1 MSADLAAY
9 WKKVARAQDFH
20 VRVAARAGLARAVNA
35 GKDAIVRNRG
45 DVLDFRRFGD
55 LALSIIVEMDGS
67 GVLSL
72 LDELEALGWDVDVNP
87 DRETLAGLAGDLLEG
102 TFQLTFP
109 EGGGELRLPT
119 PAVPG

>member
-20 VRVAARAGLARAVNA
+20 VRAAARAGLARAVNA